1 MSFLFGKKQSAPAMA
16 ELLED
21 GCEMAEQ
28 EMKKLKYK
36 SYRGAEPVFHILV
49 RVQPENEPPFEA
61 KMEAGLGQ
69 TFLLRPGVCVRV
81 KYEPG
86 RQTNVKLDDETQAI
100 LDRNPQ
106 LRKSQ

>member
-1 MSFLFGKKQSAPAMA
+1 MSLFLGKKQSAPAMA
-16 ELLED
+16 ELLEA

-36 SYRGAEPVFHILV
+36 SYKGTEPVFHILV
-49 RVQPENEPPFEA
+49 SVQPENEPSFEA
-61 KMEAGLGQ
+61 RMEAGLGQ
-69 TFLLRPGVCVRV
+69 TFLLRRGVRMRV

-86 RQTNVKLDDETQAI
+86 RQAKVKLDDKIQAI